1 MQDKSTV
8 LPLRDVSS
16 PEMSSAR
23 SEGARSDAVSVQ
35 AVPSAALP
43 VDRSVPSVD
52 LREMLRILWRRRW
65 LIGATAVGCVLVT
78 GLVLSQITPRY
89 TATAQVLVDPRQTNV
104 VDIEQVLS
112 GLPAN
117 AETIQSEM
125 EVISSRNLAMRVVDR
140 LKLSE
145 LPEFNPTLNGGQSAW
160 LGWLR
165 RDSSA
170 TAPDAVT
177 QNRVVDTFLSR
188 LTVKVAGRS
197 RVIDVSFVSTD
208 PALAA
213 SVANTVAELYLTEQ
227 MESKFEATRRASAW
241 LSDRLEQLRIDAEAA
256 ELAAARFKAE
266 NTGAASAPRAAAD
279 DHVRQLAADTL
290 LARTSIDES
299 RNRLAQLTALRDQPF
314 RVDASWPTD
323 ALRLLAEQ
331 VESLSTQRDDL
342 AHDLGPRH
350 PRMVEASAKV
360 EAARKQLTD
369 TLAPMITAATAAL
382 SEAEQKLV
390 DLQAESARASNMVSG
405 SNEAVVRLRTLEREA
420 LASRALFETFLTRF
434 KQTSE
439 QEGLAQADARQIS
452 SASVPVEAS
461 FPNNRLLMLLSV
473 VAGLGLGVVLAFVA
487 EQLDNGFR
495 SADQIESLLGLPTI
509 GHIPALK
516 SLGVKDMTPD
526 AYVSS
531 KPTSSYAE
539 ALRMVRTS
547 LLLSLADQ
555 PPRVLV
561 VTSALPGEGKTTT
574 ILSLAR
580 LAAMSGEKVIV
591 VDADL
596 RRPRVHSA
604 LALENTAG
612 VTELLCGLQS
622 FEQVLRQ
629 SKQGETGFDVI
640 TAGKATPHATELMR
654 SQQMKQL
661 LRKLSASYS
670 LVLVDSPPV
679 LPVADAKVLSTFADA
694 VLYVVRWQDTPR
706 ETATYAV
713 KQLREVNAKLAG
725 AVLNAVDIRRQ
736 SEYGYGDGG
745 YYYGRYRKYYND

>member
-1 MQDKSTV
+1 MQDKSTI

-16 PEMSSAR
+16 GESLLVKSEVLSAP
-23 SEGARSDAVSVQ
+23 AQVS
-35 AVPSAALP
+35 APPLLTDKILP
-43 VDRSVPSVD
+43 PVD

-65 LIGATAVGCVLVT
+65 LIGATAMGCVLVT

-117 AETIQSEM
+117 AETIQSEI
-125 EVISSRNLAMRVVDR
+125 EVISSRNLATRVVER
-140 LKLSE
+140 LKLND
-145 LPEFNPTLNGGQSAW
+145 LPEFNPTLNGGHSAW

-165 RDSSA
+165 GEGGDASA

-197 RVIDVSFVSTD
+197 RVIDVAYVSTD

-227 MESKFEATRRASAW
+227 LESKFEATRRASAW

-256 ELAAARFKAE
+256 ELAAARFKTE
-266 NTGAASAPRAAAD
+266 NTGAASAPRGGDDRVRQIAAD
-279 DHVRQLAADTL
+279 IV
-290 LARTSIDES
+290 LARTTIDES
-299 RNRLAQLTALRDQPF
+299 RTKLAQLTALRDQPF
-314 RVDASWPTD
+314 RVDAPWPTE
-323 ALRLLAEQ
+323 ALRTLAEQ
-331 VESLSTQRDDL
+331 VESLGTQRDDL

-360 EAARKQLTD
+360 DTARKQLTD
-369 TLAPMITAATAAL
+369 TLSSLITDATATL
-382 SEAEQKLV
+382 SDTEQKLV
-390 DLQAESARASNMVSG
+390 DLQADRARASNTVSG
-405 SNEAVVRLRTLEREA
+405 SNEAAVRLRTLEREA

-452 SASVPVEAS
+452 SASVPVSAS
-461 FPNNRLLMLLSV
+461 FPNSRLLMLLSV

-547 LLLSLADQ
+547 LLLSSVDQ

-604 LALENTAG
+604 LNLENTAG

-629 SKQGETGFDVI
+629 SKQGETSFDVI

-679 LPVADAKVLSTFADA
+679 LPVADAKVLSTIVDA

-706 ETATYAV
+706 ETAAYAI
-713 KQLREVNAKLAG
+713 KQLREVNANLAG